1 VAKDGKVLSVGLGF
15 HSIEK
20 AIEKAHTLIPQGIT
34 WDDHR
39 IQPLFGGR
47 RYRLSE

>member
-1 VAKDGKVLSVGLGF
+1 MLSVGLGF

-20 AIEKAHTLIPQGIT
+20 AIAAAHSVIPQGIT

-47 RYRLSE
+47 KYSLSE